1 MDAVID
7 VGFGPSAPTVPRGGP
22 SEGLEFHD
30 FALDVSGKA
39 WHGIRAYAIV
49 RSLVSGL
56 TVMGAIHVGVEL
68 GYGFIVRLSTSC
80 PSLSFTSRLADFKFL
95 VGRTASRTA
104 TFWGVQSLSSPRTRP
119 TPW

>member
-7 VGFGPSAPTVPRGGP
+7 VGFGPPGPSVPRGGP
-22 SEGLEFHD
+22 SEGLELHD

-68 GYGFIVRLSTSC
+68 GYGFIVRL
-80 PSLSFTSRLADFKFL
+80 PLSLDSYLAPDVCL
-95 VGRTASRTA
+95 AAR
-104 TFWGVQSLSSPRTRP
+104 
-119 TPW
+119 